1 MASNQSNMKKSKSKK
16 NKEALKSLKQETAS
30 ELGINLKQGYN
41 GDITS
46 REAGRIG
53 GGMTRKVIE
62 QQENAMS
69 GKGVTP
75 KCTCSSLS

>member
-53 GGMTRKVIE
+53 GGMAASRVTQTIRDYRK
-62 QQENAMS
+62 
-69 GKGVTP
+69 GH
-75 KCTCSSLS
+75 

>member
-69 GKGVTP
+69 GQN
-75 KCTCSSLS
+75 